1 MRCSMSDDVSLTL
14 SKMKKYLC
22 FASFFC
28 MFNCFLFLC
37 WMLSKNYAV
46 ELYSIF
52 FFALSFIL
60 LLFLIWKLNADRYF
74 ISHLQIFFDLLNGK
88 KYPDK
93 LRDNYFEELKPSS
106 NEIKYLLLEH
116 FSNICRF
123 TLVLSVIFCLMGI
136 GFCNILLL
144 KIVLVLSLAVALCSV
159 GIVYSVECLNRLIF
173 KIDQDF
179 LFDDDRKNDILNS
192 LNQLKNYKFSK

>member
-60 LLFLIWKLNADRYF
+60 LLFLIWKLNADRYL

-88 KYPDK
+88 KYPEK
-93 LRDNYFEELKPSS
+93 LIDNFFEEL
-106 NEIKYLLLEH
+106 
-116 FSNICRF
+116 
-123 TLVLSVIFCLMGI
+123 
-136 GFCNILLL
+136 
-144 KIVLVLSLAVALCSV
+144 
-159 GIVYSVECLNRLIF
+159 
-173 KIDQDF
+173 
-179 LFDDDRKNDILNS
+179 DRKS
-192 LNQLKNYKFSK
+192 VV